1 MAAEKRLLKRPMW
14 DTRGTYIRKVVE
26 RVLPSRDLMN
36 MSGYVATGRW
46 TPSEDLFKSAPSA
59 HSTRIMGLQRLFLA
73 QTVKRKM
80 MFEPAVKAL
89 RQHNKLYTD
98 II

>member
-1 MAAEKRLLKRPMW
+1 
-14 DTRGTYIRKVVE
+14 
-26 RVLPSRDLMN
+26 
-36 MSGYVATGRW
+36 
-46 TPSEDLFKSAPSA
+46 
-59 HSTRIMGLQRLFLA
+59 MGLQRLFLA